1 MPCASATCPQ
11 PDGRLQDFHNQH
23 PHSPSRVYRPT
34 TKQELVRAV
43 LDAEAAGLSIRA
55 IGTDMALSLS
65 SVTGAISPAGTAP
78 GATIQT
84 DGLDRHVL
92 KPLGATVST
101 TFVDPADP
109 NGRLRAA
116 AGNDRNL
123 ADAVLP
129 EILAQIDPLT
139 GGSGAPFLVYV
150 EGGMKIRQLLLDLSQ
165 MTPALAVPAMG
176 ALSRQSVVGA
186 LATGTHGAEIDRQ
199 PLADAIRAVHLV
211 GPGGQEWWIER
222 TNGWSIPGTLETVV
236 PEWCSETRVIRDDD
250 LFYAAITG
258 VGRLGVVYAVVLEVE
273 RDYWLLE
280 RRQTQGESWPM
291 VRGALLTSIAAG
303 YSSTAGIFTTR
314 GNINF
319 LQIAL
324 NPNDPTLCWTMQRKR
339 VPPSTPMGLSGGG
352 GSPLGTFCHP
362 QDFADLAVEVD
373 VLARPLLTAIAAGTT
388 AAIGLV
394 VPDPLVV
401 SLANLGAVTWV
412 NVQLSRIRN
421 LILASSN
428 LGEMM
433 SGVLSDYPFL
443 VPMLTSLLLKTFTAI
458 DPNGPNRQFKR
469 GRAFQ
474 VMDQTDYTT
483 PTDCYFGVGSEY
495 IFNAQA
501 PGYLGFVNALFTSA
515 ATLGGI
521 PGYISLRFV
530 PQTDAYL
537 GMERW
542 PLSVAIEIGSLT
554 PWAAAIPYLTAAQSS
569 ALALGGIPHW
579 GQWLNEPL
587 PTPTSFRSSLD
598 AFRYAV
604 ATLEDGRTTSF
615 RTPFSAAQ
623 ALDPPSLPL
632 ATIAAQARPRVS
644 VKELIAAG
652 ATLVPS
658 FAPPTSLRAVGR
670 LYKSGLRMNATGEAL
685 PAGRAAAQVQ
695 GVRARDLA
703 RRLL

>member
-1 MPCASATCPQ
+1 MPCASATCPR
-11 PDGRLQDFHNQH
+11 PDGLLQDFHNQH
-23 PHSPSRVYRPT
+23 AHSPSRVYRPT
-34 TKQELVRAV
+34 NKQELVRAV

-55 IGTDMALSLS
+55 IGTDMALSFS
-65 SVTGAISPAGTAP
+65 SVTGAISPAATAP
-78 GATIQT
+78 GATIRT

-92 KPLGATVST
+92 KPLGASVGTS
-101 TFVDPADP
+101 FADD
-109 NGRLRAA
+109 RLRAA
-116 AGNDRNL
+116 VGNDRNL
-123 ADAVLP
+123 ADAVQP
-129 EILAQIDPLT
+129 EILAQTDPVT
-139 GGSGAPFLVYV
+139 GNSAAPFLVYI
-150 EGGMKIRQLLLDLSQ
+150 EGGMKVRQLLLDLSE

-211 GPGGQEWWIER
+211 GPGGQEWWLER
-222 TNGWSIPGTLETVV
+222 TNGWSIPGTLEMIV
-236 PEWCSETRVIRDDD
+236 PDWCPETQVIWDDV

-258 VGRLGVVYAVVLEVE
+258 LGRLGVVYAVVLEVE

-280 RRQTQGESWPM
+280 RRQTQGESWPA
-291 VRGALLTSIAAG
+291 VRGALMTSVAAG
-303 YSSTAGIFTTR
+303 YSSRSGIFTTR
-314 GNINF
+314 GNVTF

-324 NPNDPTLCWTMQRKR
+324 NPNDPTLCWTMQRRR
-339 VPPSTPMGLSGGG
+339 VPPSTVIGLSGGG
-352 GSPLGTFCHP
+352 GFALGTFCHP
-362 QDFADLAVEVD
+362 QSFADLAVAAD
-373 VLARPLLTAIAAGTT
+373 VLLRPVLTAIAAGST

-394 VPDPLVV
+394 VPDPLIV
-401 SLANLGAVTWV
+401 SLANLGAVAWV
-412 NVQLSRIRN
+412 NAQLSRIRN

-433 SGVLSDYPFL
+433 SGVLNDYPFL
-443 VPMLTSLLLKTFTAI
+443 VPWLTSLLLKTFSAI

-474 VMDQTDYTT
+474 VMDQTDYST

-501 PGYLGFVNALFTSA
+501 PGYLSFVNSLFMSA

-569 ALALGGIPHW
+569 ALAFGGVPHW

-587 PTPTSFRSSLD
+587 PTRSSFRSSLD
-598 AFRYAV
+598 TFQYAV
-604 ATLEDGRTTSF
+604 ATLEDGRSRSF

-623 ALDPPSLPL
+623 ALDPPALPL
-632 ATIAAQARPRVS
+632 ESVAAQTRPRVS
-644 VKELIAAG
+644 VKELLAAG

-670 LYKSGLRMNATGEAL
+670 LYKPGLRMNATGEAL
-685 PAGRAAAQVQ
+685 PAGRAAAWVP
-695 GVRARDLA
+695 GVRVRDLA